1 MSPTLKTAKAVARRA
16 IKRPWRA
23 HGLVLVY
30 HRVATAKWDPWSL
43 CVEPE
48 RFEQHLATLSGVAD
62 LVPLSELASRLRRG
76 RRARPVV
83 AITFD
88 DAYADNLHAAL
99 PLLERRSVPATVFV
113 PTGLID
119 RTEPFW
125 WDRLSAI
132 LLSVEQLPL
141 EVTLPIA
148 DEDFTWRRRTSDGD
162 QAGDRDRLHLALW
175 SRLVL
180 ATDSQR
186 RAALDQL
193 ESLAAHTM
201 THCRLPDL
209 PPSAQL
215 EEIVGSRQQCRE
227 VIGEFPSSFAYPFGA
242 HDGVTPELVRSAG
255 FEHAY
260 STANDLVWDDSDAML
275 MPRVPVINYT
285 VRELSAR
292 LRMKWLP

>member
-1 MSPTLKTAKAVARRA
+1 
-16 IKRPWRA
+16 
-23 HGLVLVY
+23 
-30 HRVATAKWDPWSL
+30 
-43 CVEPE
+43 
-48 RFEQHLATLSGVAD
+48 VAD

-148 DEDFTWRRRTSDGD
+148 DEDYTWRRRTSDGD
-162 QAGDRDRLHLALW
+162 QAGDRDRLHMALW

-193 ESLAAHTM
+193 ESLANPANLSDPDARPMTHDELRRLASSPLIEIGAHTM